1 MLRPLHGVIT
11 RAARRWP
18 VALSLGLCLWLA
30 LPAAPVTGQ
39 APRDIAVVVHPDV
52 PVADLSLATLRR
64 ILLGD
69 REFWP
74 SGVRVT
80 LLIRAPVSRE
90 RDAVVKSVCEMT
102 EAQFRQH
109 WIAKVFRA
117 DTPNGPKIV
126 YSADS
131 ALDLVSRTPGAISFV
146 PASQAMKGVKVLRID
161 GRAPGQAGYQLK

>member
-1 MLRPLHGVIT
+1 MYASMSRT
-11 RAARRWP
+11 ARRWP
-18 VALSLGLCLWLA
+18 VAVSLGLCLVLA
-30 LPAAPVTGQ
+30 LWTAPVSSQ
-39 APRDIAVVVHPDV
+39 AARDLAIVVHPDV

-109 WIAKVFRA
+109 WIGKVFRNE
-117 DTPNGPKIV
+117 TPSGPKIV
-126 YSADS
+126 YSAEM
-131 ALDLVSRTPGAISFV
+131 ALDQVSRTPGAITLV
-146 PASQAMKGVKVLRID
+146 DASLAGRGVKVLKID
-161 GRAPGQAGYQLK
+161 GKAPGQQGYALR